1 MGRLRPR
8 ELAPGFADRVTTTVS
23 FCLTKPLFARVS
35 LTKVLRVAPAP
46 DRPLAYAR
54 SMPIHLRA
62 AEGDYASAVLCPG
75 DPRRATYIA
84 NTFFDPGFRC
94 VNEERGMLGYTGTF
108 QGRPI
113 SVQSTGMGAP
123 SAGIVFEEL
132 IMLGARRLVRVGTC
146 GGLQPHLRMADT
158 ADDRTPIRY
167 ADMEGFAPSATFS
180 LVERAAAL
188 SREVGDRVFVGPIV
202 TSGLFYDPDPA
213 TFGRWKRLGHLGV
226 EMEAAMMYT
235 IAAIKGVEALAMMTV
250 SDVIEAEAGNVERIS
265 DDDLKK
271 GVDQMMRIACLVA
284 TS

>member
-1 MGRLRPR
+1 M
-8 ELAPGFADRVTTTVS
+8 
-23 FCLTKPLFARVS
+23 
-35 LTKVLRVAPAP
+35 
-46 DRPLAYAR
+46 LAYAR
-54 SMPIHLRA
+54 GMPIHLRA
-62 AEGDYASAVLCPG
+62 NPGDYAPAVLCPG

-113 SVQSTGMGAP
+113 SVQTTGMGAP

-132 IMLGARRLVRVGTC
+132 VMLGATRLVRVGTC

-158 ADDRTPIRY
+158 VIAVSASADDRTPIRY
-167 ADMEGFAPSATFS
+167 AGMEGFAPTATFS
-180 LVERAAAL
+180 LVETAARL
-188 SREVGDRVFVGPIV
+188 SRDVSDRVFVGSIV

-213 TFGRWKRLGHLGV
+213 TFGRWKKLGHLGV

-235 IAAIKGVEALAMMTV
+235 IAAIKGIEALAMMTV

-265 DDDLKK
+265 DEDLKK
-271 GVDQMMRIACLVA
+271 GVDQMMRIACTVA